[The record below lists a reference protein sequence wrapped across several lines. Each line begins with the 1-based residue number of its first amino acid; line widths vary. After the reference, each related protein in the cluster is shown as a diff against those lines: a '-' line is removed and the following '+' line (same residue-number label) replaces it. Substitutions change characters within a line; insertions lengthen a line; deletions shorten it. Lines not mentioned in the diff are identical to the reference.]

1 MRSLPGLALVVLI
14 AGCAHTPSGAAS
26 VAGAP
31 LELTV
36 TTYPAKTAFD
46 LKSQRGNVVLLD
58 VWATWCEPC
67 RQSLPL
73 YQGLA
78 RTYAERGLRIYAMN
92 VDGDDAVPLEIP
104 KFIEETKLALP
115 ILLDTD
121 AAQSQSKL
129 NVSVM
134 PTAVLIDR
142 AGRVR
147 KIHQGFEGQKSL
159 DELKRDLEALLAEP
173 ADANANGE
181 EVGSNAGG
189 GLVGATKRATLSKR
203 CMQFQEDGDELAL
216 ENHLIDSR
224 EGSSGARGA
233 RGGGCGC
240 N

>member
-1 MRSLPGLALVVLI
+1 MVM
-14 AGCAHTPSGAAS
+14 
-26 VAGAP
+26 
-31 LELTV
+31 
-36 TTYPAKTAFD
+36 
-46 LKSQRGNVVLLD
+46 LD
-58 VWATWCEPC
+58 VWATWCGPC

-78 RTYAERGLRIYAMN
+78 RKYADRGLRIYAMN

-121 AAQSQSKL
+121 AAASQAKL

-147 KIHQGFEGQKSL
+147 KIHQGFEGDQTL
-159 DELKRDLEALLAEP
+159 EELTKDLEALLAESP
-173 ADANANGE
+173 DTNASGE
-181 EVGSNAGG
+181 STAGDTG
-189 GLVGATKRATLSKR
+189 PGFVGATKRATLSKR
-203 CMQFQEDGDELAL
+203 CMQFQEDGDELVL